1 MKFKE
6 LYHEH
11 TIVFVDED
19 TQDQII
25 LVNRM
30 NEYWDATV
38 SLNKSYRLSNT
49 IIIDDHAIILSA
61 GNCST
66 ETIGYT
72 RWTVKPENAERLL
85 KAVHKIIRP

>member
-6 LYHEH
+6 LYHER

-25 LVNRM
+25 FVNRM
-30 NEYWDATV
+30 GEYWDATV

-49 IIIDDHAIILSA
+49 IGIDDHVIILLTDSRP
-61 GNCST
+61 
-66 ETIGYT
+66 EEIIGYT
-72 RWTVKPENAERLL
+72 RWTVKPDNAERLL
-85 KAVHKIIRP
+85 KAVHKIVRQ